1 MFYQIDE
8 LLKQS
13 EYNIYNNPKISDERI
28 EKIAKVISED
38 KGIDLN
44 EYFDLLKCSSKFCWL
59 NYLNILE
66 KLPEED
72 KIRGLPVL
80 FELLQ
85 DSNWP
90 TYNKTL
96 ELFEKIDKDIIEIYL
111 KKYLEQ
117 AYDEDDEMWV
127 SNIELLAKKLNISI
141 S

>member
-90 TYNKTL
+90 TYSKTL

>member
-90 TYNKTL
+90 TYSKTL
-96 ELFEKIDKDIIEIYL
+96 ELFEKIDKNIIEIYL
-111 KKYLEQ
+111 RKYLEQ

-127 SNIELLAKKLNISI
+127 SNIELLAKKFNISI